1 MRLLLKIIGSTLRW
15 SFYGMLV
22 AALCAWIFM
31 RVFVSQ
37 AEERET
43 LVAEKSAPEGGRYVK
58 TADVELYIQ
67 DTGTLKGEDVIIV
80 PGFGGWTG
88 MWQPAA
94 KALAEAGYR
103 VITIDLPPF
112 GYSQRPKLPHYDR
125 QYQAERIISV
135 LNTLGIDSAI
145 VVAHS
150 TSSGPAVEAAL
161 MAPKRVRAL
170 VLVDAL
176 LDIAHDRRVRRYP
189 SFVVD
194 QVLSRAALREGLVA
208 TFITNPLFNEDLL
221 RRSVRD
227 AATITDQWLTLYR
240 QPLAIKGTTPA
251 IGEWLLDSV
260 LWSRAARSDN
270 PDAYRKMKTP
280 VHVLWGDDDPVA
292 PYARGREFVAMLP
305 NAVLKVMHGVGHL
318 PHIEDARNFH
328 TLLINSLNI
337 LTQDYHAA
345 KSGKQ

>member
-1 MRLLLKIIGSTLRW
+1 
-15 SFYGMLV
+15 
-22 AALCAWIFM
+22 
-31 RVFVSQ
+31 
-37 AEERET
+37 
-43 LVAEKSAPEGGRYVK
+43 
-58 TADVELYIQ
+58 
-67 DTGTLKGEDVIIV
+67 
-80 PGFGGWTG
+80 
-88 MWQPAA
+88 
-94 KALAEAGYR
+94 
-103 VITIDLPPF
+103 
-112 GYSQRPKLPHYDR
+112 
-125 QYQAERIISV
+125 YQAERIISV

-145 VVAHS
+145 LVAHS
-150 TSSGPAVEAAL
+150 TGSGPAVEAAL
-161 MAPKRVRAL
+161 IAPRRVRAL

-176 LDIAHDRRVRRYP
+176 LDIAYDRRVRRYP

-194 QVLSRAALREGLVA
+194 QVVSHARLRDGFIA

-227 AATITDQWLTLYR
+227 AATITDQWLTLFR

-260 LWSRAARSDN
+260 LLSRAARSDN
-270 PDAYRKMKTP
+270 PEAYRKMKTP

-292 PYARGREFVAMLP
+292 PYARGREFVTMLP

-318 PHIEDARNFH
+318 PHIEDPRNFH

-345 KSGKQ
+345 KSAKQ